1 MEAPGHMLNASWANP
16 ALVVLNN
23 AALNVSQIKSQDG
36 RLTAATS
43 KDSWFKQ
50 LKNKISMLACSLNT
64 GLHLYP
70 SNMLDQYVSS

>member
-50 LKNKISMLACSLNT
+50 LNKISTLACSPNT

-70 SNMLDQYVSS
+70 SNMLDQKYVSS